1 MLFTPATEFK
11 ERVLKTGART
21 IFSVLSS
28 AIFKSYGLPL
38 HTRSLFSVLPSP
50 FHVPRSTFFV
60 LRSSFPV
67 PGFSNFPSLVA
78 LIQWEFFWGLP
89 LNSKWVGKI
98 TVFTRFPVIT
108 REATWKKNIEKTVY
122 GHFTPWSFR
131 PQSLRSNQKLIISGL
146 NELRWPKRILSRRE
160 RAIDAILA
168 ARDNFFPRARID
180 RVSNFLEF
188 W

>member
-11 ERVLKTGART
+11 ERVLKTGAWT

-38 HTRSLFSVLPSP
+38 HTLSLFSVLPSP
-50 FHVPRSTFFV
+50 FSVPRSTFFV

-67 PGFSNFPSLVA
+67 PGFSNFPCLVA

-108 REATWKKNIEKTVY
+108 REATWKKKHWEN
-122 GHFTPWSFR
+122 GLWSLH
-131 PQSLRSNQKLIISGL
+131 PVVISSPVTSLQPKVNYFGIKWTSLAQTYFISARTR
-146 NELRWPKRILSRRE
+146 NRRDLSRQR
-160 RAIDAILA
+160 
-168 ARDNFFPRARID
+168 
-180 RVSNFLEF
+180 
-188 W
+188 